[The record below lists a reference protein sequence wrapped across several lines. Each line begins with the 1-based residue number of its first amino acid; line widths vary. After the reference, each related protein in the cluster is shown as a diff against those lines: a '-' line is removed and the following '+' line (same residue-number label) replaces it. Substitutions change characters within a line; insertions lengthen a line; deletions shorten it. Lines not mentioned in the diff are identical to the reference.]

1 MKNLRYIF
9 VLAAALIL
17 SSCVQDMDKVVLSDT
32 ANTPDKAWSDEA
44 TYTGMLAK
52 IYAGFTLT
60 GNQGPYGYDDISNG
74 DTGETAWL
82 RSWFTLQEFCTDE
95 IRVFWDNDGLNDLQ
109 KLSWSSDNN
118 WFRITYDRM
127 YLTIAYCNE
136 YLRQTTREQMDA
148 RGIRASLQEETQTY
162 REEVKLLRAMN
173 YYFLMD
179 MYGNIPIIVEEDGIG
194 TAQVENK
201 ARKDVF
207 KWIEGQV
214 NAVIASGKLPAVGLY
229 GRVNVHVAEM
239 LLAKMYLNAEVYT
252 GEARYNDCITQL
264 DKVIGGGYT
273 LEPQYKHLFGAD
285 NHNSPEIIFPLMYD
299 GKKATGYGGVG
310 FIIGVEASLKVPGL
324 PISDIYGVDGATAA
338 WTGGRAPKELFNL
351 FATNDNRALFYNEGM
366 TDEILDLHTG
376 YTQGRLVTKFTN
388 RTRSGSVGADQI
400 FPDTDFPLFRLAD
413 AYLMYAEAY
422 ARGKQ
427 GDATKAKEYVNALR
441 TRAGADQVTETE
453 INDVNFYLSERA
465 RELYWEGWRRTDLIR
480 FNSFTQNYNWT
491 WKGGTQTGVMNHDSK
506 YNLYPLPSG
515 ELSVNRKLTQ
525 NPGY

>member
-9 VLAAALIL
+9 VLAVALVL
-17 SSCVQDMDKVVLSDT
+17 SSCVKDMDKVVLSDT
-32 ANTPDKAWSDEA
+32 ANTPDKAWSEEA
-44 TYTGMLAK
+44 TYQGMLAK

-95 IRVFWDNDGLNDLQ
+95 VRVLWDNDALNDLQ
-109 KLSWSSDNN
+109 SLRWSSDNN

-136 YLRQTTREQMDA
+136 YLRQTTREKMDE
-148 RGIRASLQEETQTY
+148 RGIRATVQEETQVY

-179 MYGNIPIIVEEDGIG
+179 MYGNVPIIVEEDGIG
-194 TAQVENK
+194 TAPAATK
-201 ARKDVF
+201 TRKEVF
-207 KWIEGQV
+207 AWIEGQV
-214 NAVIASGKLPAVGLY
+214 KGLGTLPAKGLY
-229 GRVNVHVAEM
+229 GRVNEYVAAM
-239 LLAKMYLNAEVYT
+239 LLAKMYLNAEVYI
-252 GEARYNDCITQL
+252 GEPRYNECIQQL

-273 LEPQYKHLFGAD
+273 LEPTYKHLFGAD
-285 NHNSPEIIFPLMYD
+285 NHTSPEIIFPLVYD

-324 PISDIYGVDGATAA
+324 PITEIYGVDGSTAA

-351 FATNDNRALFYNEGM
+351 FGANDQRALFYKEGM
-366 TDEILDLHTG
+366 TDEIYDLHTG
-376 YTQGRLVTKFTN
+376 YTEGRLVTKFTN
-388 RTRSGSVGADQI
+388 RTRSGSVGADLI

-413 AYLMYAEAY
+413 AYLMYAEAV
-422 ARGKQ
+422 ARGGA
-427 GDATKAKEYVNALR
+427 GDQSKALEYVSALR
-441 TRAGADQVTETE
+441 TRAGADAVTAA
-453 INDVNFYLSERA
+453 DVSNINFYLPERA
-465 RELYWEGWRRTDLIR
+465 RELYWEGWRRTDLVR

-491 WKGGTQTGVMNHDSK
+491 WKGGTQTGVMNHDAK
-506 YNLYPLPSG
+506 YNLYPLPAG
-515 ELSVNRKLTQ
+515 ELSVNSQLKQ